1 MWKCAWDPVSKAHQ
15 SHGTSINPTAASKRK
30 ATTRNG
36 GGWTRALFVNCSSDF
51 FDYSPHLCVGF
62 LFLVVYSR
70 PPPPYSHT
78 TYSHTQLTHTPLIHT
93 RNLPTHNLLTHRL
106 PTHNLPTHTQ
116 LTLTQLTHTQ
126 LTQTHTHTLPTTTY
140 SHTTCPHTTYSHT
153 TYPHTTY
160 THTPTH
166 THLTHTP
173 LTHTQLTHTHTHTQ
187 PTHRP
192 LTHTQLAHTP
202 LQIWWCPKIGA
213 PPAAEPSSI
222 LVGLSLM
229 NHPFAG
235 TPILGNLHIDHRG
248 MIRQCLVH
256 LRWFSLL
263 SHPRTRGH
271 VRCKWW
277 KGVKD
282 TSQ

>member
-93 RNLPTHNLLTHRL
+93 RNLPTHHLLTHHL
-106 PTHNLPTHTQ
+106 PTHNLHTHPPTHI
-116 LTLTQLTHTQ
+116 LLTH
-126 LTQTHTHTLPTTTY
+126 HLPT
-140 SHTTCPHTTYSHT
+140 HN
-153 TYPHTTY
+153 
-160 THTPTH
+160 
-166 THLTHTP
+166 L
-173 LTHTQLTHTHTHTQ
+173 HTHTHTQ
-187 PTHRP
+187 PTHIP

-263 SHPRTRGH
+263 
-271 VRCKWW
+271 
-277 KGVKD
+277 
-282 TSQ
+282 